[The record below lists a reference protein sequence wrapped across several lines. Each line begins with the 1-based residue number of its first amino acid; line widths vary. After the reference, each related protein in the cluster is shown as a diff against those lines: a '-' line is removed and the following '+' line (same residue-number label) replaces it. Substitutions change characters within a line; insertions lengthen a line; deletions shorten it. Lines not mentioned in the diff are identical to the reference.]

1 MIKNVLAAFAS
12 GVTIFNYF
20 LWSWVNPDRF
30 PEIKKSKGCRAFC
43 NSMSWCGVAI
53 IPRWWFLKVIGWW
66 MPKPV
71 VFNVKNQDV
80 DVRQLKKL
88 FGREDDPKF
97 YRDMTSAS
105 GQNMLKAGRHFFLL
119 PGQGT
124 PTEYDGSTAGKMD
137 RALLDNDKKYIRYDD
152 IFVEKHWASEMAK

>member
-1 MIKNVLAAFAS
+1 
-12 GVTIFNYF
+12 
-20 LWSWVNPDRF
+20 
-30 PEIKKSKGCRAFC
+30 
-43 NSMSWCGVAI
+43 
-53 IPRWWFLKVIGWW
+53 